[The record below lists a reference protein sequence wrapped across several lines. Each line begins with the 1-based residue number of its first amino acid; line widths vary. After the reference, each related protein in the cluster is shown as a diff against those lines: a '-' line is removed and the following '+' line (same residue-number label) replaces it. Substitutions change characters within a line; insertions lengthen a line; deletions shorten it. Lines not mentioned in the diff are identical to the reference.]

1 MADFVGF
8 RAASFERRERC
19 LTLFA
24 ELGLHM
30 GCIVVVV
37 VGGVVNV
44 VGNGSSS

>member
-1 MADFVGF
+1 MADVVGF
-8 RAASFERRERC
+8 RAANFERREDC